1 VKVSE
6 AVESFEKQI
15 LQLQAQVKEE
25 RAKGYKTALRYLNS
39 KTIGF
44 IDGSAKI
51 LQANGVDGPTSFTI
65 ADQIWDM
72 VKESTG
78 AK

>member
-1 VKVSE
+1 MKVSE
-6 AVESFEKQI
+6 SVAKLEKEI
-15 LQLQAQVKEE
+15 ERLQEQVKEE
-25 RAKGYKTALRYLNS
+25 RKKGKTTALRYLNS
-39 KTIGF
+39 KTLGF

-51 LQANGVDGPTSFTI
+51 LQAYGVDGPTSQEI